1 MKLNQLAVAAF
12 AASMA
17 VAYAGGDKH
26 HDKKVSAS
34 GEVTAENSAAPAG
47 YADKSAAG
55 TKKTK
60 QKDTQAGQ
68 AQPDPGLGGT
78 PTAQNA
84 GAPAGYSDSSAA
96 APVVPKQK
104 DTAEA
109 QAQSGT
115 GAAADTS
122 LSSSATVTPGS
133 SAAPAGYADKPAARD
148 GTAQGDTKGA
158 QAK

>member
-26 HDKKVSAS
+26 DKKVSAS
-34 GEVTAENSAAPAG
+34 GEVAAENSAAPAG
-47 YADKSAAG
+47 YADKAAAG

-60 QKDTQAGQ
+60 QKDTRAGQ
-68 AQPDPGLGGT
+68 AQPDAGLGGT
-78 PTAQNA
+78 PTAQNS

-104 DTAEA
+104 DTAGS

-122 LSSSATVTPGS
+122 ISSSSSTTAGTS
-133 SAAPAGYADKPAARD
+133 SAAPAGYADKAPARD
-148 GTAQGDTKGA
+148 GNAQGDTRGA